1 MRLVSTRDPQRHANF
16 RQAVLAGIAPGG
28 GLWMPQTLPVFPDWP
43 ELLDLGWSERCI
55 VILERLLAD
64 ELGHESVAR
73 AVREAFDFPV
83 PLVPISQILPGVFAM
98 ELFHGP
104 TLAFK
109 DFGARFFAAML
120 DQVREPGR
128 PVTILTA
135 TSGDTGAAVARAFW
149 RRPGVRVVVL
159 YPRGRISALQELQ
172 IATLGDN
179 VTALAVEGA
188 FDDCQALVKTAF
200 ADAELTARHGLT
212 SANSINVARLLPQ
225 TLYYA
230 EAVAALRRLGLDT
243 PPVIAVPSGNF
254 GNLCAGLLAR
264 AMGLPVKAFVAA
276 TNANTTVPDYLE
288 TGNYRTRPSVATLS
302 NAMDVGAP
310 SNWERIEYLFEGDL
324 DALRRV
330 LRWGSRS
337 DEETESSIRDLQT
350 HGYLAD
356 PHAAVAYGVL
366 RDRLAL
372 GETGVFLGTAHPAK
386 FLPVYEKMGIEV
398 AIPQALSDLRGRPF
412 LGREIANEIEAL
424 RGVLEATPPSPAGRR
439 SASGSTLKT
448 ARCR

>member
-1 MRLVSTRDPQRHANF
+1 MRLISTRDSGTTATF

-28 GLWMPQTLPVFPDWP
+28 GLWLPDPLPRFDDWP
-43 ELLDLGWSERCI
+43 ELLDLDWSRRCEVLI
-55 VILERLLAD
+55 DRLLAD
-64 ELGHESVAR
+64 ELGREPLAG
-73 AVREAFDFPV
+73 AVRRALDFPV
-83 PLVPISQILPGVFAM
+83 PLVEVRPGLFAL

-109 DFGARFFAAML
+109 DFGARFFAAVL
-120 DQVREPGR
+120 DLVRDPGH

-135 TSGDTGAAVARAFW
+135 TSGDTGAAVAQAFW
-149 RRPGVRVVVL
+149 KREGVRAVVL
-159 YPRGRISALQELQ
+159 YPRGRVSALQERQ
-172 IATLGDN
+172 FATLGGN
-179 VTALAVEGA
+179 VTALSVDGA
-188 FDDCQALVKTAF
+188 FDDCQALVKAAF
-200 ADAELTARHGLT
+200 ADADLSARHGLT

-230 EAVAALRRLGLDT
+230 EAVAQLRRRGIAE

-276 TNANTTVPDYLE
+276 TNANDTVPAYLD
-288 TGNYRTRPSVATLS
+288 TGAYEARPSVATIS

-310 SNWERIEYLFEGDL
+310 NNWERIEHLFGGDL
-324 DALRRV
+324 EALRGI
-330 LRWGSRS
+330 LRWGART
-337 DEETESSIRDLQT
+337 DQETETTIRELQS

-356 PHAAVAYGVL
+356 PHAAVACGVL
-366 RDRLAL
+366 EQRLAP

-398 AIPQALSDLRGRPF
+398 PIPQSLSVLLGRP
-412 LGREIANEIEAL
+412 LLAREIPNEIGAL
-424 RGVLEATPPSPAGRR
+424 AAALDRG
-439 SASGSTLKT
+439 
-448 ARCR
+448 

>member
-43 ELLDLGWSERCI
+43 ELLDLGWSERCT
-55 VILERLLAD
+55 VILDRLLAD
-64 ELGHESVAR
+64 ELGHGSVAR
-73 AVREAFDFPV
+73 AVREALDFPV
-83 PLVPISQILPGVFAM
+83 PLVAVRPGVFAL

-109 DFGARFFAAML
+109 DFGARFFAAVL
-120 DQVREPGR
+120 DLVREPGR

-159 YPRGRISALQELQ
+159 YPRGRVSALQELQ

-188 FDDCQALVKTAF
+188 FDDCQALVKAAF

-230 EAVAALRRLGLDT
+230 EAVAALHRWGINE

-254 GNLCAGLLAR
+254 GNLYAALLAR

-288 TGNYRTRPSVATLS
+288 TGDYRTRPSVATLS

-310 SNWERIEYLFEGDL
+310 SNWERIESLFKGDL

-330 LRWGSRS
+330 LRWGARS
-337 DEETESSIRDLQT
+337 DAETEKSIRDLRAL
-350 HGYLAD
+350 GYLAD

-366 RDRLAL
+366 KNRLAP

-386 FLPVYEKMGIEV
+386 FLPVYEELGIEV
-398 AIPQALSDLRGRPF
+398 AIPPALSDLLGQPF
-412 LGREIANEIEAL
+412 LGREIANDFGAL
-424 RGVLEATPPSPAGRR
+424 RGVLNEG
-439 SASGSTLKT
+439 
-448 ARCR
+448 

>member
-28 GLWMPQTLPVFPDWP
+28 GLWMPEPLPVFPDWP
-43 ELLDLGWSERCI
+43 ELLDLAWSERCA
-55 VILERLLAD
+55 VILDRLLAD
-64 ELGHESVAR
+64 ELGHEAVAR
-73 AVREAFDFPV
+73 AVHEALDFPV
-83 PLVPISQILPGVFAM
+83 PLVPVTPGIFAL
-98 ELFHGP
+98 ELFHGS

-109 DFGARFFAAML
+109 DFGARFFAAVL
-120 DQVREPGR
+120 DHVREPGR
-128 PVTILTA
+128 PRRPITILTA

-159 YPRGRISALQELQ
+159 YPRGRVSALQELQ
-172 IATLGDN
+172 LVTLGEN
-179 VTALAVEGA
+179 VTALAVDGA
-188 FDDCQALVKTAF
+188 FDDCQALVKAAF
-200 ADAELTARHGLT
+200 ADADLTARHGLT

-230 EAVAALRRLGLDT
+230 EAVAALHHLGIAE

-276 TNANTTVPDYLE
+276 TNANATVPEYLD
-288 TGNYRTRPSVATLS
+288 TGDYRTRPSVATLS

-310 SNWERIEYLFEGDL
+310 NNWERIEFLFQGDL

-330 LRWGSRS
+330 LRWGARS
-337 DEETESSIRDLQT
+337 DEETEGSIRDLQAQ
-350 HGYLAD
+350 GYLAD

-366 RDRLAL
+366 KDRLAPD
-372 GETGVFLGTAHPAK
+372 ETGVFLGTAHPAK
-386 FLPVYEKMGIEV
+386 FLPVYEKMGIEIS
-398 AIPQALSDLRGRPF
+398 IPRALSELQGRPF
-412 LGREIANEIEAL
+412 LAREIPNEIGAMRE
-424 RGVLEATPPSPAGRR
+424 VLTGRDAG
-439 SASGSTLKT
+439 S
-448 ARCR
+448 